1 MEVKE
6 VLSVKSISILEMDLT
21 DYILSIKTGSPDLP
35 DIVIIDWLKN
45 NIRSISVGELI
56 DIDSGVLL
64 IVSKEKD
71 KSNLVWIKGKLNRT
85 QFNQDERVWLKT
97 IAFYVSVVYEN
108 LHLIKGLI
116 EKIEKAATQ
125 KDSVQPWVLRLL
137 FNLAEKE
144 RRRLAS
150 DLHDSALQQQ
160 LLWYRNLEILLVDER
175 IPVDLRKELNN
186 MAEGLLDVTHQI
198 RETCN
203 ELFPPLLKEL
213 GIVEALKNLFADA
226 QLRTNYV
233 VNFNV
238 TGFSINL
245 GYEQV
250 LALYRIVQ
258 ELLTNAAKHSKATEI
273 NITLA
278 NSNGILTLNYQ
289 DNGIGIDL
297 QNLQSSSNHLG
308 LSGIQERVSSLEG
321 KTCFNSSLG
330 KGLEVLIWMELDINI
345 SVKEQVV

>member
-175 IPVDLRKELNN
+175 IPVDLRK
-186 MAEGLLDVTHQI
+186 D
-198 RETCN
+198 
-203 ELFPPLLKEL
+203 
-213 GIVEALKNLFADA
+213 
-226 QLRTNYV
+226 
-233 VNFNV
+233 
-238 TGFSINL
+238 
-245 GYEQV
+245 
-250 LALYRIVQ
+250 
-258 ELLTNAAKHSKATEI
+258 
-273 NITLA
+273 
-278 NSNGILTLNYQ
+278 
-289 DNGIGIDL
+289 
-297 QNLQSSSNHLG
+297 
-308 LSGIQERVSSLEG
+308 
-321 KTCFNSSLG
+321 
-330 KGLEVLIWMELDINI
+330 
-345 SVKEQVV
+345 